1 VECLYQL
8 TRRALGREQGQTMA
22 EYAVVLAVLITA
34 IVASLTVFG
43 GIVSDHIQTISD
55 RIGGI

>member
-1 VECLYQL
+1 MECLYQL
-8 TRRALGREQGQTMA
+8 TRRALGREHGQTMA
-22 EYAVVLAVLITA
+22 EYAVVLAVLVTA

>member
-1 VECLYQL
+1 
-8 TRRALGREQGQTMA
+8 MA
-22 EYAVVLAVLITA
+22 EYAVVLAVLVTA

-43 GIVSDHIQTISD
+43 GIVSDNIQTISD